1 MEVQEPLEMFAP
13 PEAEAAQAIQSNK
26 MGVQPEGRLLFT
38 MSLPVVISMLL
49 QALYNIVDSIFV
61 TRLSEDALTAVSLAY
76 PIQMLMIAVAVGTGV
91 GMNALIS
98 RRLGQRRFDE
108 ASSAA
113 TNGLFV
119 LLLSALAFLLFGLF
133 GARPFI
139 AMQANGKGMPS
150 TDQSRAMRDNWMPEG
165 VEPEFR
171 VPVLRAP
178 RTRREQQLRMA
189 GDVAASMVWTLYAKT
204 CMELLGYGAGRLNR
218 LKQEAL
224 ANYRQVN
231 EEGRADG
238 LDVAM
243 EHLRRCAC
251 DALQTDD
258 IIVEDIPDEERAKQA
273 DRDYEEQKDA
283 FFRRNMAGA
292 MGRCAAPAGTA
303 VLAPGEI
310 KKKIE
315 AVLQQAAAPESW
327 ERRRLR

>member
-98 RRLGQRRFDE
+98 RRLGQRRFGE

-133 GARPFI
+133 GVRPFFNAFVADDPEI
-139 AMQANGKGMPS
+139 REMGIEYLTICCTLSFGVFLQIGVERIMQAQGKTVYTMLMQLTGAVINIIFDPILIFGLLGFPELGLRGAAIATDATGVSSAHMKLPMS
-150 TDQSRAMRDNWMPEG
+150 TSQPK
-165 VEPEFR
+165 
-171 VPVLRAP
+171 LRLPTASISDF
-178 RTRREQQLRMA
+178 TR
-189 GDVAASMVWTLYAKT
+189 AASCAK
-204 CMELLGYGAGRLNR
+204 
-218 LKQEAL
+218 
-224 ANYRQVN
+224 
-231 EEGRADG
+231 
-238 LDVAM
+238 
-243 EHLRRCAC
+243 
-251 DALQTDD
+251 
-258 IIVEDIPDEERAKQA
+258 
-273 DRDYEEQKDA
+273 
-283 FFRRNMAGA
+283 
-292 MGRCAAPAGTA
+292 
-303 VLAPGEI
+303 
-310 KKKIE
+310 
-315 AVLQQAAAPESW
+315 
-327 ERRRLR
+327 